1 MYWFQRSANH
11 GHAGAQ
17 RVLGWW
23 YQDAIGV
30 PKDLQAAR
38 TWLLKAAQQGNPDAQ
53 NRLGILFMQG
63 QGVTADDA
71 QAVVW
76 FSKAA
81 EQGDGHA
88 QANLA
93 AFYQVGRG
101 VQRDSIQAYKRYR
114 LSEQTGGEDWSG
126 ELRDLA
132 KAMTPAEIAEAERL
146 PMRGGRIRGGLLEKK
161 AICWNEPRWQLCF
174 AVLAN
179 SFQNSPKQL

>member
-1 MYWFQRSANH
+1 MRSSP
-11 GHAGAQ
+11 
-17 RVLGWW
+17 RV
-23 YQDAIGV
+23 D
-30 PKDLQAAR
+30 R
-38 TWLLKAAQQGNPDAQ
+38 TWLPKAAQQGNPDAQ

-63 QGVTADDA
+63 QGVTADDV
-71 QAVVW
+71 QAAVW

-101 VQRDSIQAYKRYR
+101 VQRDSIQTYKWYR

-132 KAMTPAEIAEAERL
+132 KAMTPGEIAEAER
-146 PMRGGRIRGGLLEKK
+146 MANEGRPHQGDCWRKGDLLE
-161 AICWNEPRWQLCF
+161 
-174 AVLAN
+174 
-179 SFQNSPKQL
+179 